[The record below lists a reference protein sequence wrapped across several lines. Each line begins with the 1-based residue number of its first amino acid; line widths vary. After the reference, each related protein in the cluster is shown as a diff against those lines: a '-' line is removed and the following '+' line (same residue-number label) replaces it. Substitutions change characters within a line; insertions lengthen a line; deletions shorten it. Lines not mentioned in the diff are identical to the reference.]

1 MGYVNGQPYYGE
13 FHTMAGG
20 NKMTGA
26 THTVGSQQI
35 TDVPQ
40 AAATAQATSSSGSQ
54 TTSNSGY

>member
-1 MGYVNGQPYYGE
+1 MGNHNYGE
-13 FHTMAGG
+13 FHVMAGG

-26 THTVGSQQI
+26 THTVASQQI

-40 AAATAQATSSSGSQ
+40 AVTTGQ

>member
-1 MGYVNGQPYYGE
+1 
-13 FHTMAGG
+13 MAGG